1 MGGAVMGRGQEKYVL
16 RGGETWRDPYTSYKF
31 LRDHDPVHLVEH
43 PTYGEFWVL
52 TRFDDVFDAVR
63 NPTVFCSSQGL
74 TPDENAMEAFANN
87 AAPIV
92 MMDPPE
98 HTDFR
103 RIVSHLMTPRK
114 VRSSEQQIREF
125 VNSRLD
131 GIDVDKETDIIEQL
145 FKPLPSLMVAHY
157 LGVPAEDRTLFDR
170 WTNDIVAGNSSGDLG
185 NRPATLELFEY
196 ATDLFE
202 RRKYEPGEDLVSVLA
217 QTGESR
223 VSSMWAVGFVFT
235 MITGGNDTTTGLL
248 GGGVELLGECPDQR
262 KALLDDPDL
271 IRSSVDELLRMTS
284 PVQNLART
292 TTRDVQIHDTV
303 IPKGKKV
310 MLVYGS
316 ANRDEREFG
325 DSSEVL
331 DVRREFKKMLSL
343 GYGPHHCL
351 GAAVART
358 MAWVTLECILSRFP
372 NFTVNAAEGRFA
384 PGSFVRRYEYLPF
397 VATP

>member
-1 MGGAVMGRGQEKYVL
+1 MGSHQDKYVL
-16 RGGETWRDPYTSYKF
+16 RGGEAWRDPYTSYKF
-31 LRDHDPVHLVEH
+31 LRDNDPVHLVQH
-43 PTYGEFWVL
+43 PTYGDFWVL

-63 NPTVFCSSQGL
+63 NPEVFCSSQGL
-74 TPDENAMEAFANN
+74 TPDANAMEAFEKS

-114 VRSSEQQIREF
+114 VKSSEQQIREF

-131 GIDVDKETDIIEQL
+131 GIDRDKETDIVEQL

-170 WTNDIVAGNSSGDLG
+170 WTNDIVAGNSQGDLG

-196 ATDLFE
+196 ATELFE
-202 RRKYEPGEDLVSVLA
+202 RRKYDPGEDLVSVLA
-217 QTGESR
+217 QTGEDR
-223 VSSMWAVGFVFT
+223 VSVMWAVGFVFT

-248 GGGVELLGECPDQR
+248 SGAAELLTEYPDQR
-262 KALLDDPDL
+262 QILIENPDL
-271 IRSSVDELLRMTS
+271 IRPSVDELLRLTS

-292 TTRDVQIHDTV
+292 TTRDVQVHNTV
-303 IPKGKKV
+303 IPEGQKV

-325 DSSEVL
+325 NEAEIL
-331 DVRREFKKMLSL
+331 DVRRGFKKMLSL

-358 MAWVTLECILSRFP
+358 MAWTALECILMRFP
-372 NFTVNAAEGRFA
+372 NFSVNAEEGRFA

-397 VATP
+397 VATA

>member
-1 MGGAVMGRGQEKYVL
+1 MGSHQDKYVL
-16 RGGETWRDPYTSYKF
+16 RGGEAWRDPYTSYKF
-31 LRDHDPVHLVEH
+31 LRDNDPVHLVQH
-43 PTYGEFWVL
+43 PTYGDFWVL

-63 NPTVFCSSQGL
+63 NPEVFCSSQGL
-74 TPDENAMEAFANN
+74 TPDANAMEAFEKS

-114 VRSSEQQIREF
+114 VKSSEQQIREF

-131 GIDVDKETDIIEQL
+131 GLDKDEETDIVEQL

-170 WTNDIVAGNSSGDLG
+170 WTNDIVAGNSQGDLG
-185 NRPATLELFEY
+185 NRSATLELFEY
-196 ATDLFE
+196 ATELFE
-202 RRKYEPGEDLVSVLA
+202 RRKYDPGEDLVSVLA
-217 QTGESR
+217 QTGEDR
-223 VSSMWAVGFVFT
+223 VSVMWAVGFVFT

-248 GGGVELLGECPDQR
+248 SGAAELLTEYPDQR
-262 KALLDDPDL
+262 KILIENPDL
-271 IRSSVDELLRMTS
+271 IRPSVDELLRLTS

-292 TTRDVQIHDTV
+292 TTRDVQVHNTV
-303 IPKGKKV
+303 IPEGQKV

-325 DSSEVL
+325 NEAEIL
-331 DVRREFKKMLSL
+331 DVRRGFKKMLSL

-358 MAWVTLECILSRFP
+358 MAWTALECILMRFP
-372 NFTVNAAEGRFA
+372 NFSVNAEEGRFA

-397 VATP
+397 VATA

>member
-1 MGGAVMGRGQEKYVL
+1 MGSHQDKYVL
-16 RGGETWRDPYTSYKF
+16 RGGEAWRDPYSSYKF
-31 LRDHDPVHLVEH
+31 LRDNDPVHLVQH
-43 PTYGEFWVL
+43 PTYGDFWVL
-52 TRFDDVFDAVR
+52 TRFNDVFDAVR
-63 NPTVFCSSQGL
+63 NPEVFCSSQGL
-74 TPDENAMEAFANN
+74 TPDKNAMEAFEKS

-114 VRSSEQQIREF
+114 VKSSEQQIREF

-131 GIDVDKETDIIEQL
+131 GLERDEETDIVEQL

-157 LGVPAEDRTLFDR
+157 LGVPAEDRTFFDR
-170 WTNDIVAGNSSGDLG
+170 WTNDIVAGNSQGDLG
-185 NRPATLELFEY
+185 DRPATLELFEY
-196 ATDLFE
+196 ATELFE
-202 RRKYEPGEDLVSVLA
+202 RRKYDPGEDLVSVLA
-217 QTGESR
+217 QTGEDR
-223 VSSMWAVGFVFT
+223 VSVMWAVGFVFT

-248 GGGVELLGECPDQR
+248 GGAVELLTEYPDQR
-262 KALLDDPDL
+262 QALIENPDL
-271 IRSSVDELLRMTS
+271 IRPSVDELLRLTS

-292 TTRDVQIHDTV
+292 TTRKVQVHNTV
-303 IPKGKKV
+303 IPEGEKV

-325 DSSEVL
+325 YDAEIL

-358 MAWVTLECILSRFP
+358 MAWTALECILMRFP
-372 NFTVNAAEGRFA
+372 NFSVNAEEGRFA

-397 VATP
+397 VASV

>member
-1 MGGAVMGRGQEKYVL
+1 MGSHQDKYVL
-16 RGGETWRDPYTSYKF
+16 RGGEAWRDPYSSYKF
-31 LRDHDPVHLVEH
+31 LRDNDPVHLVQH
-43 PTYGEFWVL
+43 STYGDFWVL
-52 TRFDDVFDAVR
+52 TRFNDVFDAVR
-63 NPTVFCSSQGL
+63 NPEVFCSSQGL
-74 TPDENAMEAFANN
+74 TPDKNAMEAFEKS

-114 VRSSEQQIREF
+114 VKSSEQQIREF

-131 GIDVDKETDIIEQL
+131 GLDKDEETDIVEQL

-157 LGVPAEDRTLFDR
+157 LGVPAEDRTFFDR
-170 WTNDIVAGNSSGDLG
+170 WTNDIVAGNSQGDLG
-185 NRPATLELFEY
+185 DRPATLELFEY
-196 ATDLFE
+196 ATELFE
-202 RRKYEPGEDLVSVLA
+202 RRKYDPGEDLVSVLA
-217 QTGESR
+217 QTGEDR
-223 VSSMWAVGFVFT
+223 VSVMWAVGFVFT

-248 GGGVELLGECPDQR
+248 SGAVELLTEYPDQR
-262 KALLDDPDL
+262 QVLIENPDL
-271 IRSSVDELLRMTS
+271 IRPSVDELLRLTS

-292 TTRDVQIHDTV
+292 TTCNVQVHNTV
-303 IPKGKKV
+303 IPEGQKV

-325 DSSEVL
+325 YDAEIL

-358 MAWVTLECILSRFP
+358 MAWTALECILMRFP
-372 NFTVNAAEGRFA
+372 NFSVNAEEGRFA
-384 PGSFVRRYEYLPF
+384 PGSYVRRYEYLPF
-397 VATP
+397 MASV

>member
-1 MGGAVMGRGQEKYVL
+1 MGSQQDKYVL
-16 RGGETWRDPYTSYKF
+16 RGGEAWRDPYTSYKF
-31 LRDHDPVHLVEH
+31 LRDNDPVHLVQH
-43 PTYGEFWVL
+43 PTYGDFWVL

-63 NPTVFCSSQGL
+63 NPEVFCSSQGL
-74 TPDENAMEAFANN
+74 TPESNAMEAFEKS

-114 VRSSEQQIREF
+114 VKSSEQQIREF

-131 GIDVDKETDIIEQL
+131 GIDRDKETDIVEQL

-157 LGVPAEDRTLFDR
+157 LGVPAEDRTFFDR
-170 WTNDIVAGNSSGDLG
+170 WTNDIVAGNSQGDLG
-185 NRPATLELFEY
+185 NRSATLELFEY
-196 ATDLFE
+196 ATELFE
-202 RRKYEPGEDLVSVLA
+202 RRKYDPGEDLVSVLA
-217 QTGESR
+217 QTGEDR
-223 VSSMWAVGFVFT
+223 VSVMWAVGFVFT

-248 GGGVELLGECPDQR
+248 SGAAELLTEYPDQR
-262 KALLDDPDL
+262 QILIENPDL
-271 IRSSVDELLRMTS
+271 IRPSVDELLRLTS

-292 TTRDVQIHDTV
+292 TTRDVQVHNTV
-303 IPKGKKV
+303 IPEGQKV

-325 DSSEVL
+325 NEAEIL
-331 DVRREFKKMLSL
+331 DVRRGFKKMLSL

-358 MAWVTLECILSRFP
+358 MAWTALECILMRFP
-372 NFTVNAAEGRFA
+372 NFSVNAEEGRFA

-397 VATP
+397 VATA

>member
-1 MGGAVMGRGQEKYVL
+1 MGSHQDKYVL
-16 RGGETWRDPYTSYKF
+16 RGGEAWRDPYSSYKF
-31 LRDHDPVHLVEH
+31 LRDNDPVHLVQH
-43 PTYGEFWVL
+43 PTYGDFWVL
-52 TRFDDVFDAVR
+52 TRFNDVFDAVR
-63 NPTVFCSSQGL
+63 NPEVFCSSQGL
-74 TPDENAMEAFANN
+74 TPDKNAMEAFEKS

-114 VRSSEQQIREF
+114 VKSSEQQIREF

-131 GIDVDKETDIIEQL
+131 GLDKDEETDIVEQL

-157 LGVPAEDRTLFDR
+157 LGVPAEDRTFFDR
-170 WTNDIVAGNSSGDLG
+170 WTNDIVAGNSQGDLG
-185 NRPATLELFEY
+185 DRPATLELFEY
-196 ATDLFE
+196 ATELFE
-202 RRKYEPGEDLVSVLA
+202 RRKYDPGEDLVSVLA
-217 QTGESR
+217 QTGEDR
-223 VSSMWAVGFVFT
+223 VSVMWAVGFVFT

-248 GGGVELLGECPDQR
+248 SGAVELLTEYPDQR
-262 KALLDDPDL
+262 QVLIENPDL
-271 IRSSVDELLRMTS
+271 IRPSVDELLRLTS

-292 TTRDVQIHDTV
+292 TTCNVQVHNTV
-303 IPKGKKV
+303 IPEGQKV

-325 DSSEVL
+325 NDAEIL

-358 MAWVTLECILSRFP
+358 MAWTALECILMRFP
-372 NFTVNAAEGRFA
+372 NFSVNAEEGRFA

-397 VATP
+397 MASV

>member
-1 MGGAVMGRGQEKYVL
+1 MGSHQDKYVL
-16 RGGETWRDPYTSYKF
+16 RGGEAWRDPYTSYKF
-31 LRDHDPVHLVEH
+31 LRDNDPVHLVQH
-43 PTYGEFWVL
+43 PTYGDFWVL

-63 NPTVFCSSQGL
+63 NPEVFCSSQGL
-74 TPDENAMEAFANN
+74 TPDANAMEAFEKS

-114 VRSSEQQIREF
+114 VKSSEQQIREF

-131 GIDVDKETDIIEQL
+131 GIDRDKETDIVEQL

-170 WTNDIVAGNSSGDLG
+170 WTNDIVAGNSQGDLG
-185 NRPATLELFEY
+185 NRSATLELFEY
-196 ATDLFE
+196 ATELFE
-202 RRKYEPGEDLVSVLA
+202 RRKYDPGEDLVSVLA
-217 QTGESR
+217 QTGEDR
-223 VSSMWAVGFVFT
+223 VSVMWAVGFVFT

-248 GGGVELLGECPDQR
+248 SGAAELLTEYPDQR
-262 KALLDDPDL
+262 QILIENPDL
-271 IRSSVDELLRMTS
+271 IRPSVDELLRLTS

-292 TTRDVQIHDTV
+292 TTRDVQVHNTV
-303 IPKGKKV
+303 IPEGQKV

-325 DSSEVL
+325 NEAEIL
-331 DVRREFKKMLSL
+331 DVRRGFKKMLSL

-358 MAWVTLECILSRFP
+358 MAWTALECILMRFP
-372 NFTVNAAEGRFA
+372 NFSVNAEEGRFA

-397 VATP
+397 VATA

>member
-1 MGGAVMGRGQEKYVL
+1 MGSHQEKYVL
-16 RGGETWRDPYTSYKF
+16 RGSEAWRDPYTSYKF
-31 LRDHDPVHLVEH
+31 LRDHDPVHLVQH

-63 NPTVFCSSQGL
+63 NPAVYCSSQGL
-74 TPDENAMEAFANN
+74 TPDVNAMKAFENS

-131 GIDVDKETDIIEQL
+131 GIKTDEEIDIIEQL

-157 LGVPAEDRTLFDR
+157 LGVPAEDRMLFDR
-170 WTNDIVAGNSSGDLG
+170 WTNDIVAGNSQGDLG

-202 RRKYEPGEDLVSVLA
+202 RRKNEPGKDLVSVLA

-223 VSSMWAVGFVFT
+223 VSTMWAVGFVFT

-248 GGGVELLGECPDQR
+248 GGSVELLTEYPDQR
-262 KALLDDPDL
+262 KVLLDNPDL

-292 TTRDVQIHDTV
+292 TTRTVQIHNTV
-303 IPKGKKV
+303 IPKGQKV

-325 DSSEVL
+325 RDAEVL

-372 NFTVNAAEGRFA
+372 NFSVSAEEGRFA
-384 PGSFVRRYEYLPF
+384 TGSFVRRYEYLPF
-397 VATP
+397 VANP

>member
-1 MGGAVMGRGQEKYVL
+1 MGSHQDKYVL
-16 RGGETWRDPYTSYKF
+16 RGGEAWRDPYSSYKF
-31 LRDHDPVHLVEH
+31 LRDNDPVHLVQH
-43 PTYGEFWVL
+43 PTYGDFWVL
-52 TRFDDVFDAVR
+52 TRFNDVFDAVR
-63 NPTVFCSSQGL
+63 NPEVFCSSQGL
-74 TPDENAMEAFANN
+74 TPDKNAMEAFEKS

-114 VRSSEQQIREF
+114 VKSSEQQIREF

-131 GIDVDKETDIIEQL
+131 GLDKDEETDIVEQL

-157 LGVPAEDRTLFDR
+157 LGVPAEDRTFFDR
-170 WTNDIVAGNSSGDLG
+170 WTNDIVAGNSQGDLG
-185 NRPATLELFEY
+185 DRPATLELFEY
-196 ATDLFE
+196 ATELFE
-202 RRKYEPGEDLVSVLA
+202 RRKYDPGEDLVSVLA
-217 QTGESR
+217 QTGEDR
-223 VSSMWAVGFVFT
+223 VSVMWAVGFVFT

-248 GGGVELLGECPDQR
+248 SGAVELLTEYPDQR
-262 KALLDDPDL
+262 QVLIENPDL
-271 IRSSVDELLRMTS
+271 IRPSVDELLRLTS

-292 TTRDVQIHDTV
+292 TTCNVQVHNTV
-303 IPKGKKV
+303 IPEGQKV

-325 DSSEVL
+325 YDAEIL

-358 MAWVTLECILSRFP
+358 MAWTALECILMRFP
-372 NFTVNAAEGRFA
+372 NFSVNAEEGRFA

-397 VATP
+397 MASV

>member
-1 MGGAVMGRGQEKYVL
+1 MGSHQDKYVL
-16 RGGETWRDPYTSYKF
+16 RGGEAWRDPYTSYKF
-31 LRDHDPVHLVEH
+31 LRDNDPVHLVQH
-43 PTYGEFWVL
+43 PTYGDFWVL

-63 NPTVFCSSQGL
+63 NPEVFCSSQGL
-74 TPDENAMEAFANN
+74 TPDANAMEAFEKS

-114 VRSSEQQIREF
+114 VKSSEQQIREF

-131 GIDVDKETDIIEQL
+131 GLDKDEETDIVEQL

-170 WTNDIVAGNSSGDLG
+170 WTNDIVAGNSQGDLG
-185 NRPATLELFEY
+185 NRSATLELFEY
-196 ATDLFE
+196 ATELFE
-202 RRKYEPGEDLVSVLA
+202 RRKYDPGEDLVSVLA
-217 QTGESR
+217 QTGEDR
-223 VSSMWAVGFVFT
+223 VSVMWAVGFVFT

-248 GGGVELLGECPDQR
+248 SGAAELLTEYPDQR
-262 KALLDDPDL
+262 QILIENPDL
-271 IRSSVDELLRMTS
+271 IRPSVDELLRLTS

-292 TTRDVQIHDTV
+292 TTRDVQVHNTV
-303 IPKGKKV
+303 IPEGQKV

-325 DSSEVL
+325 NEAEIL
-331 DVRREFKKMLSL
+331 DVRRGFKKMLSL

-358 MAWVTLECILSRFP
+358 MAWTALECILMRFP
-372 NFTVNAAEGRFA
+372 NFSVNAEEGRFA

-397 VATP
+397 VATA